1 MRHIGGKAYAG
12 IAAPWASSAL
22 LAALLSTGSYVGVVR
37 PALCLPRA
45 SDQLL
50 GPSSGRNRLGCG
62 CGRPTSRPSRIE
74 PRFSP
79 PTPPNAAI
87 LATTSVVV
95 MVGDVCPL
103 SGGQTAS
110 FSTDIDL
117 WRSSQK
123 RYQRACER
131 GSAEAMRAG
140 QVCRESVLKVAEPS
154 SKLRRAMGRRLT
166 GADDGKI
173 HPQAPRSLS
182 RPSG

>member
-1 MRHIGGKAYAG
+1 MDNISVYYTHTFYMYKSRFRCAMIVGEKEYARV
-12 IAAPWASSAL
+12 AAPWASSAL
-22 LAALLSTGSYVGVVR
+22 LPVLPSTMPSVGMERATLHLS
-37 PALCLPRA
+37 RA
-45 SDQLL
+45 SELLL

-79 PTPPNAAI
+79 PTPLNAVI

-154 SKLRRAMGRRLT
+154 SKLRRAM
-166 GADDGKI
+166 
-173 HPQAPRSLS
+173 
-182 RPSG
+182 

>member
-1 MRHIGGKAYAG
+1 MRHSGENEYAS

-22 LAALLSTGSYVGVVR
+22 LAVLPSTRPSVGIER
-37 PALCLPRA
+37 SDLQLPRA
-45 SDQLL
+45 SEQLL

-62 CGRPTSRPSRIE
+62 CGRPMSRPSRIE

-79 PTPPNAAI
+79 PTPPNAPI

-110 FSTDIDL
+110 FATDIDL
-117 WRSSQK
+117 WRSGQK

-131 GSAEAMRAG
+131 GSAEAMRES
-140 QVCRESVLKVAEPS
+140 QVCREGVLKVAEPS
-154 SKLRRAMGRRLT
+154 SELRRAMGRRLT
-166 GADDGKI
+166 GADDGKN
-173 HPQAPRSLS
+173 HPKAPRSLS
-182 RPSG
+182 RPPG